1 MAGNYFV
8 TVTNAN
14 GCSVGSIPTAISVN
28 ALPTPAIAGSS
39 TICSGSSSLLDA
51 GNGYSNYNWSTGE
64 TTQTINVST
73 ANLYS
78 VTVTNSN
85 GCTGNTSINTTIGSV
100 LTPVVLL
107 SSSNAICQGT
117 SITLDAGSGFNSYN
131 WSNGS
136 MVQVITVSTADSF
149 SVDVSDASGCTGVS
163 NIVVT
168 TVADTPVSN
177 ASIFP
182 NPVCSGESV
191 FANAS
196 GDSSWIYEWN
206 PGGILGKEVTF
217 VPIVSTTYTMTA
229 TNSNNCSTSF
239 SVSVDVLPL
248 PVIPSISQSGG
259 NLIANATDVNV
270 YQWTFN
276 GTEINGAT
284 NSSYNAGMQAGTYT
298 VVIYDSLGCMN
309 ESSEFNYIDIGI
321 SLLNNSLFI
330 NFPNPFTDFI
340 SIENLIGENEIE
352 LLNVEGEIVFKKSVS
367 SKNATINTE
376 SFPSGFYL
384 LKVKSEIEISNRVVV
399 KN

>member
-1 MAGNYFV
+1 MHCWSIVSTAITANGPTTFCAGGNVSLDAGNGFNAYLWSNSATTQSINVTSGGVYTVTVTAAGGCQAVASSQNIIVNSLPVIPLITPNGVTTFCQGGSVSLTATAGLTSYQWSTGASSQSINVSLAGNYFV

-168 TVADTPVSN
+168 
-177 ASIFP
+177 SI
-182 NPVCSGESV
+182 V
-191 FANAS
+191 
-196 GDSSWIYEWN
+196 
-206 PGGILGKEVTF
+206 L
-217 VPIVSTTYTMTA
+217 YT
-229 TNSNNCSTSF
+229 
-239 SVSVDVLPL
+239 
-248 PVIPSISQSGG
+248 II
-259 NLIANATDVNV
+259 I
-270 YQWTFN
+270 
-276 GTEINGAT
+276 
-284 NSSYNAGMQAGTYT
+284 
-298 VVIYDSLGCMN
+298 
-309 ESSEFNYIDIGI
+309 
-321 SLLNNSLFI
+321 
-330 NFPNPFTDFI
+330 
-340 SIENLIGENEIE
+340 
-352 LLNVEGEIVFKKSVS
+352 
-367 SKNATINTE
+367 
-376 SFPSGFYL
+376 
-384 LKVKSEIEISNRVVV
+384 
-399 KN
+399 